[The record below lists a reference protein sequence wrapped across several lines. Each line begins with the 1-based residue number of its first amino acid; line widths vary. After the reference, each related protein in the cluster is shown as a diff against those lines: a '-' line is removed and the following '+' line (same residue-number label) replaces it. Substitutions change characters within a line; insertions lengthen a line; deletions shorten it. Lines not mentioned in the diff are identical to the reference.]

1 MEFKRYL
8 LEAATAAEQPVTGDS
23 FDISVNEALNIECS
37 VVDHQPGSV
46 TITLDERAMNMLEQC
61 GCEFSEELEEGVKDW
76 MKIMALVGLTGYG
89 ASAAMDQFSPKNSPL
104 GQALSS
110 AAAKG
115 DQDAAEYL
123 RNLGAYIDGN
133 DTGTLRMLNFRYLEE
148 PAANESAVGEGWSY
162 SDRGAHN
169 MYKAS
174 RKADKEA
181 DKVRA
186 EREKAEA
193 GKNKDQQVDE
203 ARMSRKWELDLV
215 QDMGNGYWISADDQ
229 SDDDVRKTAY
239 SVYHLEDPSGLEDQ
253 QAFVWRDVGFLR
265 VSPYRVSRDELIAAA
280 KSVIAK
286 DQAGAQTESVVESSD
301 VAAHDIHGSVY
312 GKDGKSKLFMT
323 LGEATNVAD
332 DMIAKYKNKAEIS
345 VVQGPVTGYLVK
357 MPAFVA
363 EAQSMNDALK
373 NALSKPEPGSK
384 LHRNIQAHN
393 NSIKHG
399 SKPGDDNHN
408 LMTKAPAGHHFDK
421 KGMIRIGEETEVD
434 EGAKEKVKGVI
445 RRAMKNDLPFIQTRT
460 DYAHNKAGEAYNKGD
475 KKTGD
480 RYMKYWDKNK
490 RDGLGEET
498 EVDEVSNDLK
508 SRYIDNAKTDIADRK
523 KLVRKS
529 DALARASNYDNYSYF
544 KNKKES
550 DAQQKKI
557 DSRKEMIG
565 KAKASMKE
573 ESELDEAEYQGR
585 EVKLGKPTTGDV
597 KKFKVY
603 VKDPKTGNVKKV
615 NFGDPNMEIKRDN
628 PERRKNFRARHNC
641 ADKTDRT
648 KAGYWS
654 CRMWSNKPV
663 SKIV

>member
-1 MEFKRYL
+1 MDFKRYL
-8 LEAATAAEQPVTGDS
+8 TEAATAAEQPVTGDS
-23 FDISVNEALNIECS
+23 FDISVNETLNIES
-37 VVDHQPGSV
+37 NVVDHQPGSV
-46 TITLDERAMNMLEQC
+46 TITLDERAMGMLEQL
-61 GCEFSEELEEGVKDW
+61 GCEFSEELDEGVKDW

-104 GQALSS
+104 GQALAS
-110 AAAKG
+110 AAAEG
-115 DQDAAEYL
+115 DRDAAEYL

-148 PAANESAVGEGWSY
+148 PAANESVVGEAGSY

-186 EREKAEA
+186 QRDKDAAE
-193 GKNKDQQVDE
+193 KNKDQQVDE

-215 QDMGNGYWISADDQ
+215 QDMGNGYWISAEDH

-280 KSVIAK
+280 KEVIAK
-286 DQAGAQTESVVESSD
+286 DQSSAQTESVVESSD
-301 VAAHDIHGSVY
+301 VANHDIHGTVY
-312 GKDGKSKLFMT
+312 GKDGRSKLFMT

-332 DMIAKYKNKAEIS
+332 DMIAKYKVKTGIS

-357 MPAFVA
+357 MPSPTLGETKMPASVVKDKERIRHLTDKEFA
-363 EAQSMNDALK
+363 AKYGDRSEKELRDMAGRHGYGWDK
-373 NALSKPEPGSK
+373 TTKTGSD
-384 LHRNIQAHN
+384 HY
-393 NSIKHG
+393 
-399 SKPGDDNHN
+399 
-408 LMTKAPAGHHFDK
+408 
-421 KGMIRIGEETEVD
+421 V
-434 EGAKEKVKGVI
+434 
-445 RRAMKNDLPFIQTRT
+445 RRALR
-460 DYAHNKAGEAYNKGD
+460 
-475 KKTGD
+475 
-480 RYMKYWDKNK
+480 
-490 RDGLGEET
+490 
-498 EVDEVSNDLK
+498 
-508 SRYIDNAKTDIADRK
+508 
-523 KLVRKS
+523 
-529 DALARASNYDNYSYF
+529 
-544 KNKKES
+544 
-550 DAQQKKI
+550 
-557 DSRKEMIG
+557 G
-565 KAKASMKE
+565 KKE
-573 ESELDEAEYQGR
+573 ESVTEGVSYSNVEYAAGQLMNNLANKQNPPFVDDYMMGQIEDVYAYIAKTPDPAEKTNVLSGVTKNDILASLSAISRLNDEDKANRAVAKKIMNIFQRTDEYIRKVLHRDNVREAEYQGR

-663 SKIV
+663 SKII